1 MSAVLPPPTTVL
13 PFYARRDEKGYYTTP
28 DGKFMSVTTILG
40 FMSKGDY
47 LNNWYAKMA
56 AQDCLQQAT
65 WFEDDTIDLA
75 TFVERIKDW
84 GTRMKAAERERDRK
98 GRIGSLA
105 HHALYHSSLG
115 LEFVDH
121 GHLLGWLIREAKQLQ
136 LLTTVTEE
144 GEVIEGAANDYQ
156 RLASEA
162 LPYAINALA
171 WVKKYQPVWD
181 VVGLEAMGAKVLM
194 EAEGDIPAVGYAGT
208 LDSIAYVQPARFLDD
223 RSPTG
228 SAMRALH
235 ELYPD
240 QQDVRVQIDFKTSNS
255 ISDTFAWQVEAYSN
269 FDYILAEDPEGD
281 AVLNGKRMTR
291 FDPGTIQAN
300 CILHIKPDSDC
311 NLLAYPRSERIY
323 EGFLSLLDAVNCI
336 TDPKRP
342 KPMKS
347 KLPPKEK
354 APPKRTTVREAGF

>member
-1 MSAVLPPPTTVL
+1 MSATLEPTII
-13 PFYARRDEKGYYTTP
+13 PHYARRDEKGYYTTP

-40 FMSKGDY
+40 FMSKGDF

-56 AQDCLQQAT
+56 ALDCVQQSE
-65 WFEDDTIDLA
+65 WFENDVIDLP

-84 GTRMKAAERERDRK
+84 ASRMKAAERERDRK

-115 LEFVDH
+115 LEFNSNED
-121 GHLLGWLIREAKQLQ
+121 LMNWLMYEAKHLQ
-136 LLTTVTEE
+136 LLTTISQD
-144 GEVIEGAANDYQ
+144 GEITEGAANDYQ
-156 RLASEA
+156 RLAIEA
-162 LPYAINALA
+162 LPYAVNALA
-171 WVKKYQPVWD
+171 WVAKYEPRWD

-208 LDSIAYVQPARFLDD
+208 LDSIAYLQPAKFLDD

-228 SAMRALH
+228 NAMRALH
-235 ELYPD
+235 ELYPND
-240 QQDVRVQIDFKTSNS
+240 QEVRVQIDFKTSNS

-300 CILHIKPDSDC
+300 CILHVKPDNDC

-336 TDPKRP
+336 TDPNRP
-342 KPMKS
+342 KPMRS

-354 APPKRTTVREAGF
+354 PAPVRTTVREAGF